1 MVRKPRIFINMHY
14 MELGGAERA
23 LIGLLNALDTNLVD
37 VDLFINQHT
46 GEFMPLI
53 PEKINLLPEKK
64 GYNAI
69 ERPMKQ
75 IIKEGHVLIALARLH
90 SKRAFKKYKRKKGI
104 SSDASASHYVMD
116 SVIRFLPS
124 LYYLGEYDL
133 AISFLDPPH
142 IVQDKV
148 LAKKRIEWIHTDF
161 GIMNLDY
168 DRLMPRWAANDYIAS
183 ISPDITVSF
192 LKAFPLLKDKIIEIE
207 NILSP
212 KFIREQSCLMD
223 VSSEMP
229 SSGLKFLSIG
239 RYSYQKNFDNIP
251 EMARLIIDM
260 GYDDFH
266 WYIIGYGGSERIIRE
281 KIQEYG
287 VEDHVILLGK
297 KKNPYPYIK
306 SCDIYVQPSRY
317 EGKSI
322 TVREAQILFK
332 PVIITRYPTSG
343 SQVMDGIDGVI
354 CGMDNESVARAV
366 VDLAQDRE
374 KQKKIID
381 YLHCHD
387 YGNEAEVE
395 KIYKLV
401 GVN

>member
-1 MVRKPRIFINMHY
+1 MKKPRIFINMHY

-23 LIGLLNALDTNLVD
+23 LLGLLNALDTNRVD

-53 PEKINLLPEKK
+53 PKKINLLPEQK

-75 IIKEGHVLIALARLH
+75 IVKEGQWQIAVARLR
-90 SKRAFKKYKRKKGI
+90 SKLAYKKYKKKRGI
-104 SSDASASHYVMD
+104 TSDASATHYVMD
-116 SVIRFLPS
+116 SVIGLLPS
-124 LYYLGEYDL
+124 LHYLGEYDL

-192 LKAFPLLKDKIIEIE
+192 LKAFPLLKDKIIVIE

-212 KFIREQSCLMD
+212 ELIRDQSCLLD
-223 VSSEMP
+223 VNSEMP
-229 SSGLKFLSIG
+229 SCGLKLLSIG
-239 RYSYQKNFDNIP
+239 RYTYQKNFENIP
-251 EMARLIIDM
+251 EMARLMIDM
-260 GYDDFH
+260 GYKDFQ
-266 WYIIGYGGSERIIRE
+266 WFIIGYGNSESIVDNMR
-281 KIQEYG
+281 KFG
-287 VEDHVILLGK
+287 VEDHITILGK
-297 KKNPYPYIK
+297 KENPYPYIK
-306 SCDIYVQPSRY
+306 ASDIYVQPSRY

-322 TVREAQILFK
+322 SVREAQILCK
-332 PVIITRYPTSG
+332 PVVITRYPTSG
-343 SQVMDGIDGVI
+343 SQVMDGVDGVI
-354 CGMDNESVARAV
+354 CGMDNGSVARAI
-366 VDLAQDRE
+366 VDLARDKE
-374 KQKKIID
+374 KQMKIID
-381 YLHCHD
+381 YLSTHD

-401 GVN
+401 GIN